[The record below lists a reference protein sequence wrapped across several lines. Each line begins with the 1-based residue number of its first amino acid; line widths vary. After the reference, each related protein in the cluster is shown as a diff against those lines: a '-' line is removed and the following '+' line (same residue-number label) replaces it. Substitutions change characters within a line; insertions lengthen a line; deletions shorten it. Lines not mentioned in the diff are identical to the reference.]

1 MRPIGIESLFDMLH
15 LPKGSPMDM
24 LTHEF
29 AAPPALIRRSID
41 QHREWI
47 EESLGAPLAEAVIL
61 KSDISLVD
69 AAIPQLFGDIDFRCS
84 NENARRLFMEVV
96 QSAEI
101 PPSTAPLLQVDEVS
115 RSVDLEEVFS
125 GGELRQSFALEWDDG
140 PVVFRVRGIASP
152 LIALAVSYHAGPDS
166 VCENTAQ
173 ILIFRRDAAKQVVQ
187 LLARLSKS
195 DGRPKLHIHNSVT
208 RPVSPC
214 TWDQLALDSSITSL
228 LKDDFGSFFER
239 EPWFRKMRLPFR
251 RGYLLR
257 GPPGNG
263 KSTAIRAM
271 LTSAGLTAY
280 TLRLFD
286 SRTEDGDIDR
296 VFERAVSH
304 APAMILL
311 EDLDRAF
318 PRTGES
324 RSKVSLQQLLN
335 SLDGVATGEGIVTVA
350 TANEPTILDPAI
362 LRRPGRFDRVV
373 HFPNPSSALRCEYF
387 CRMYDKFAAANLDSV
402 VSDSEGFSFAQ
413 LREAYIMAGQL
424 AFEGNREIC
433 VKNLSSGVRSLRET
447 SQLSTRRISRAGFI
461 GSS

>member
-1 MRPIGIESLFDMLH
+1 
-15 LPKGSPMDM
+15 M

-29 AAPPALIRRSID
+29 AAPPALIRRAID
-41 QHREWI
+41 QYRGWI
-47 EESLGAPLAEAVIL
+47 EASLGAPLAEAVIL
-61 KSDISLVD
+61 KCDISLVD

-84 NENARRLFMEVV
+84 NENARRLFMDVV

-101 PPSTAPLLQVDEVS
+101 PPSTAPLLQVDAVNK
-115 RSVDLEEVFS
+115 SVDLEEVLS
-125 GGELRQSFALEWDDG
+125 GGELRQSYALEWDDG
-140 PVVFRVRGIASP
+140 PVAFRVRGIASP

-166 VCENTAQ
+166 LCENTAQ

-195 DGRPKLHIHNSVT
+195 DGRPKLHTHNSVT

-214 TWDQLALDSSITSL
+214 GWDQLVLDSSITSL

-251 RGYLLR
+251 RGYLLH

-263 KSTAIRAM
+263 KSSAIRAM

-286 SRTEDGDIDR
+286 SRTEDADIAR
-296 VFERAVSH
+296 VFERAVNH

-311 EDLDRAF
+311 EDIDRVF

-335 SLDGVATGEGIVTVA
+335 CLDGVATGEGIVTVA

-373 HFPNPSSALRCEYF
+373 HFPNPSSALRREYF
-387 CRMYDKFAAANLDSV
+387 CRMHGTFAAANLDSA

-424 AFEGNREIC
+424 AFEGNREIF
-433 VKNLSSGVRSLRET
+433 VKDLSSGVRSLRET
-447 SQLSTRRISRAGFI
+447 SQLSTRRSSRAGFI
-461 GSS
+461 GSA

>member
-1 MRPIGIESLFDMLH
+1 
-15 LPKGSPMDM
+15 MDM

-29 AAPPALIRRSID
+29 AARPALIRRAID
-41 QHREWI
+41 QHQGWI
-47 EESLGAPLAEAVIL
+47 EESLSVPLAEVVIL
-61 KSDISLVD
+61 TCDISLVN
-69 AAIPQLFGDIDFRCS
+69 AAIPQLLGNINFRDS
-84 NENARRLFMEVV
+84 NENAMRLFMEIV
-96 QSAEI
+96 QSVEI
-101 PPSTAPLLQVDEVS
+101 PPSIAPLLQVDAVS
-115 RSVDLEEVFS
+115 KWIDLEEVLS
-125 GGELRQSFALEWDDG
+125 GGESRESYALRWDDG
-140 PVVFRVRGIASP
+140 PVAFRVRGITSS

-173 ILIFRRDAAKQVVQ
+173 VLIFRRDAAKQVVK
-187 LLARLSKS
+187 LLATLSKS
-195 DGRPKLHIHNSVT
+195 DGQPKLHTHNSVT

-214 TWDQLALDSSITSL
+214 DWDQLVLDRSITSL

-251 RGYLLR
+251 RGYLLH

-286 SRTEDGDIDR
+286 SRTEDADIDR
-296 VFERAVSH
+296 VFEQAVNH

-311 EDLDRAF
+311 EDIDRAF
-318 PRTGES
+318 PRAGGS

-335 SLDGVATGEGIVTVA
+335 CLDGVATGEGIVTVA
-350 TANEPTILDPAI
+350 TANEPALLDPAI

-373 HFPNPSSALRCEYF
+373 HFPNPTFSLRREYF
-387 CRMYDKFAAANLDSV
+387 CRMYAKFAAANLDSV
-402 VSDSEGFSFAQ
+402 VSDSDGFSFAQ

-433 VKNLSSGVRSLRET
+433 MKDLSSGVRSLRET
-447 SQLSTRRISRAGFI
+447 SQLSSRRSSRAGFI

>member
-1 MRPIGIESLFDMLH
+1 
-15 LPKGSPMDM
+15 MDM

-41 QHREWI
+41 QHRAWI
-47 EESLGAPLAEAVIL
+47 EESLGTPLAEAVIL

-101 PPSTAPLLQVDEVS
+101 PPSTAPLLQVDAVS
-115 RSVDLEEVFS
+115 RSVDLEEVLS
-125 GGELRQSFALEWDDG
+125 GGELRQSYALEWDDS
-140 PVVFRVRGIASP
+140 PVAFRVRGLASP
-152 LIALAVSYHAGPDS
+152 LIALAVTYHAGPDS

-195 DGRPKLHIHNSVT
+195 DGRPKLHTHNSVT

-214 TWDQLALDSSITSL
+214 CWDQLVLDSSITSL
-228 LKDDFGSFFER
+228 LKDDFGSFFQR

-251 RGYLLR
+251 RGYLLH

-286 SRTEDGDIDR
+286 SRTEDVDIDR
-296 VFERAVSH
+296 IFERAVNH

-311 EDLDRAF
+311 EDIDRAF

-335 SLDGVATGEGIVTVA
+335 CLDGVATGEGIVTVA

-373 HFPNPSSALRCEYF
+373 HFPNPSSALRREYF
-387 CRMYDKFAAANLDSV
+387 CMMYDKFAAANLDSV

-424 AFEGNREIC
+424 AFEGNREIF
-433 VKNLSSGVRSLRET
+433 VKDLSSGVRSLRET
-447 SQLSTRRISRAGFI
+447 SQLSTRRSSRAGFI
-461 GSS
+461 GSSK